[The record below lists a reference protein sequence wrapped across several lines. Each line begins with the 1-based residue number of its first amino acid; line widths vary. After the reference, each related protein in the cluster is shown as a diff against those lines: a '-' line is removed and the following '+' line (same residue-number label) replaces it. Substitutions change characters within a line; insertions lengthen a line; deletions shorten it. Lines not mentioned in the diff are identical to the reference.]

1 MSALHDELTS
11 TFSETLPYYKVLSVE
26 DDLDYQATLLTPMSS
41 LKFNGKEIQ
50 LLTANSASSAAKL
63 LSMHPDISVIL
74 LDVVMETDTA
84 GLCLVNT
91 IRQELGNHLVRVVLL
106 TGQPGMAP
114 VKDIMDEY
122 DIDDCWSKSELT
134 HDHLQTIILSN
145 LRTWHHLNT
154 MSEAHQGLQFLV
166 ESTQRLAKRQD
177 MIPYIQSVLKEITQL
192 FPCYQGCAVGGSNEK
207 NNDPLHLALVIAAC
221 GEFER
226 FLHQPLS
233 HISQNEQLLV
243 GMKQAFETHSHV
255 FLGDKCVL
263 YFANEELG
271 DDEYIVIVT
280 LSRQLAANEARLL
293 KVMSENIGVGFR
305 NVALHGKLSE
315 LAYFD
320 ASSGMH
326 NKNWLTRELSGMS
339 EADRQ
344 SSQLVMLQVE
354 DFAHKQTVFGLAF
367 GHQLMRMLYLHLLE
381 HFTNGVDIA
390 LTERDTLAILIRR
403 QHMFDEVSLTPV
415 VHACFNFKNSLHSV
429 DMIAGLVKISEFP
442 HFTPEQ
448 LINAGECAL
457 EHARQNG
464 RHFLVFNEKLAS
476 SMVKRYG
483 LLNDL
488 RQAILDNEISVF
500 LQPKVS
506 LQDGRLVG
514 FEALARWKHKD
525 GHFVPPDQFIP
536 LAESCG
542 LIGKLDHWVMQL
554 SCRAVLF
561 LEKNAI
567 HLPISVNVAGSE
579 LLRTDYFDQLIALLK
594 QEKVP
599 PNLIE
604 LEITETQLIQEK
616 ISLFPRLESLKSCGI
631 RINVDDFGTGYS
643 SLAYLSSL
651 PVSTL
656 KVDHSFVWNMDYSEK
671 DYKILKMIV
680 ELGSSLELNVI
691 AEGIETQE
699 QCQKLKA
706 LGCHEGQG
714 YLFCA
719 PMPVS
724 QVVSWT
730 KNYTASQQ

>member
-1 MSALHDELTS
+1 MGALHNDLTS
-11 TFSETLPYYKVLSVE
+11 TFQETLPYYKVLSVE
-26 DDLDYQATLLTPMSS
+26 DDLDYQAALLTPMSS
-41 LKFNGKEIQ
+41 LKFNGKGVQI
-50 LLTANSASSAAKL
+50 LTANSAVSAATL
-63 LSMHPDISVIL
+63 LAQHSDISVIL

-114 VKDIMDEY
+114 VKDIMNEY

-154 MSEAHQGLQFLV
+154 LREARQGLQFLV

-177 MIPYIQSVLKEITQL
+177 MIPYIQSVQKEITQL
-192 FPCYQGCAVGGSNEK
+192 FPCHKGCVVCASNVK
-207 NNDPLHLALVIAAC
+207 NRLHLDQALVIAAC
-221 GEFER
+221 GEFES
-226 FLHQPLS
+226 FLHQPLNR
-233 HISQNEQLLV
+233 ISQNEALLA
-243 GMKQAFETHSHV
+243 GMKQAFETRSHV
-255 FLGDKCVL
+255 FLEDKCVL

-271 DDEYIVIVT
+271 DDEYIIIVT
-280 LSRQLAANEARLL
+280 LSRRLAGNETTLL
-293 KVMSENIGVGFR
+293 KVMSENISVGFR

-320 ASSGMH
+320 ISSGMY
-326 NKNWLTRELSGMS
+326 NKNWLARELRHMS
-339 EADRQ
+339 ELDKQ
-344 SSQLVMLQVE
+344 SAQLVMFQVD
-354 DFAHKQTVFGLAF
+354 DFAHKQTAFGLAF
-367 GHQLMRMLYLHLLE
+367 GQQLMQMLYLHLCE
-381 HFTNGVDIA
+381 HFTKGVEIA

-403 QHMFDEVSLTPV
+403 YPTFDETSLTPI
-415 VHACFNFKNSLHSV
+415 VHACFNFKSSLHTV
-429 DMIAGLVKISEFP
+429 DMIAGLVKLADFP

-448 LINAGECAL
+448 LINAGECAV

-476 SMVKRYG
+476 SMVRRYG

-488 RQAILDNEISVF
+488 RQAILDNEISIF

-506 LQDGRLVG
+506 LKDGRLVG

-542 LIGKLDHWVMQL
+542 LIGKLDHWVMLL

-561 LEKNAI
+561 LEENAI

-579 LLRTDYFDQLIALLK
+579 LLRADYFDRLIALLE

-616 ISLFPRLESLKSCGI
+616 VSLFPRLESLKNCGI

-671 DYKILKMIV
+671 DQKILKMIID
-680 ELGSSLELNVI
+680 LGCSLDLKVI

-699 QCQKLKA
+699 QYQKLLT

-714 YLFCA
+714 YLFC
-719 PMPVS
+719 PPLPIS
-724 QVVSWT
+724 QVVSWA
-730 KNYTASQQ
+730 KSYMASQQ